1 MEVVA
6 LDNYMKFDE
15 VRNVAYRPTGVGKI
29 FTDPDA
35 DKAREYFRDEKPRKL
50 VEKVSSVEQVVKELI
65 NDGDYVGIG
74 GFGANRTP
82 VAILHEIVRQKKKNL
97 GLAGH
102 TATHDFQILV
112 AGNCINRCDVAYIVG
127 LEARGLS
134 KIARKAVQSGEI
146 ELCEWT
152 NAALTWR
159 YKAAAMGVSFLPVR
173 CMLGTDTEK
182 YSAAVEMKCPF
193 TDAKYLAVP
202 ALYPDVGIIHVHRA
216 DVYGNCH
223 IDGIMVADHDLA
235 RASRRLIVTT
245 ERLIPNEFIRRNPAS
260 TVIPY
265 YLVDAVVEVPFGGY
279 PGNMAYEY
287 FSDEEHLREWLKA
300 EGDDDT
306 MAEFLERHIYGVKDF
321 NGYLDTIGGLKRLQ
335 ELRIQENLL
344 EK

>member
-1 MEVVA
+1 M
-6 LDNYMKFDE
+6 DNFTKFNE
-15 VRNVAYRPTGVGKI
+15 ERQVIYKPAGTGKI

-35 DKAREYFRDEKPRKL
+35 DKAREYFRDQKPRKM
-50 VEKVSSVEQVVKELI
+50 VEKVSSVDRVVKDLV
-65 NDGDYVGIG
+65 NDGDYIGIG

-82 VAILHEIVRQKKKNL
+82 VAVLHEIVRQKKKNL

-134 KIARKAVQSGEI
+134 RIARQAVESGAV
-146 ELCEWT
+146 ELCELT

-159 YKAAAMGVSFLPVR
+159 YKAAAMGLSFLPVR

-182 YSAAVEMKCPF
+182 YSNAVEMECPF
-193 TDAKYLAVP
+193 TGAKYLAVP

-216 DVYGNCH
+216 DVYGNCQ
-223 IDGIMVADHDLA
+223 IDGIMIADHDLA
-235 RASRRLIVTT
+235 RAAKRLIITT
-245 ERLIPNEFIRRNPAS
+245 EQFVPNEYIRRDPTR

-265 YLVDAVVEVPFGGY
+265 YLVDAVIEVPFGGY

-287 FSDEEHLREWLKA
+287 FSDEEHLREWLLA
-300 EGDDDT
+300 EKDPGT
-306 MAEFLERHIYGVKDF
+306 FKEFLQRHIYGVKDF
-321 NGYLDTIGGLKRLQ
+321 NGYLETIGGLSRLQ
-335 ELRIQENLL
+335 ELRILENLI

>member
-1 MEVVA
+1 MENFNKYSEDRTVTYSPA
-6 LDNYMKFDE
+6 G
-15 VRNVAYRPTGVGKI
+15 TGKI
-29 FTDPDA
+29 YTNPDA
-35 DKAREYFRDEKPRKL
+35 DQAREFFRDQKPRKMT
-50 VEKVSSVEQVVKELI
+50 EKLTTVKEAVTKLI

-82 VAILHEIVRQKKKNL
+82 TAILHEMVRQKKKNL

-112 AGNCINRCDVAYIVG
+112 AGECIDRCDVAYIIG

-134 KIARKAVQSGEI
+134 KVARRGVESGSI
-146 ELCEWT
+146 DITEWT

-182 YSAAVEMKCPF
+182 YSAAMHMECPF
-193 TDAKYLAVP
+193 TGAKYLAVP

-216 DVYGNCH
+216 DVYGNCQV
-223 IDGIMVADHDLA
+223 DGIMIADQDLA
-235 RASRRLIVTT
+235 RAAKRLIITT
-245 ERLIPNEFIRRNPAS
+245 ERLIPNEVIRRDPTR

-265 YLVDAVVEVPFGGY
+265 YLVDAVIEVPFGGY

-287 FSDEEHLREWLKA
+287 FSDEEHLREWMRVENDPAELKA
-300 EGDDDT
+300 
-306 MAEFLERHIYGVKDF
+306 FLDRHIYNVEDH
-321 NGYLDTIGGLKRLQ
+321 NGYLETIGGLARLQ
-335 ELRIQENLL
+335 ELRCQENLL

>member
-1 MEVVA
+1 M
-6 LDNYMKFDE
+6 DNYIKFNE
-15 VRNVAYRPTGVGKI
+15 ERTVTYKPAGSGKI

-35 DKAREYFRDEKPRKL
+35 DKMREYFRDQKPRKM
-50 VEKVSSVEQVVKELI
+50 VDKASSIDRVVKELV
-65 NDGDYVGIG
+65 NDGDYIGVG
-74 GFGANRTP
+74 GFGANRIPTA
-82 VAILHEIVRQKKKNL
+82 VLHEIVRQQKKNL

-112 AGNCINRCDVAYIVG
+112 GGKCIDRCDVAYIVG

-134 KIARKAVQSGEI
+134 KSARRAVESGEI
-146 ELCEWT
+146 TLTEWT

-182 YSAAVEMKCPF
+182 YSASVEMECPF
-193 TDAKYLAVP
+193 TGSKYLAVP

-216 DVYGNCH
+216 DVYGNCQ
-223 IDGIMVADHDLA
+223 IDGIMVADNDLA
-235 RASRRLIVTT
+235 RAARRLIVTT
-245 ERLIPNEFIRRNPAS
+245 ERFVPNEYIRRDPAK

-265 YLVDAVVEVPFGGY
+265 YLVDAIVEVPFGSY

-287 FSDEEHLREWLKA
+287 FSDEEHLRAWLKA
-300 EGDDDT
+300 EKDEAGFSD
-306 MAEFLERHIYGVKDF
+306 FLQRHIYGVSDF

-335 ELRIQENLL
+335 ELRATENLV

>member
-1 MEVVA
+1 
-6 LDNYMKFDE
+6 LDSFNRYAKE
-15 VRNVAYRPTGVGKI
+15 RKVTYKPSGTGKI

-35 DKAREYFRDEKPRKL
+35 DRARVFFRDEKPRKL
-50 VEKVSSVEQVVKELI
+50 IEKVSTVDRAVKDLI
-65 NDGDYVGIG
+65 EDGDYIGVG
-74 GFGANRTP
+74 GFGANRIPTA
-82 VAILHEIVRQKKKNL
+82 VLHEIVRQKKREL

-112 AGNCINRCDVAYIVG
+112 GGNCINRCDIAYIIG

-134 KIARKAVQSGEI
+134 KMARNAVESGSIEI
-146 ELCEWT
+146 TEWT

-159 YKAAAMGVSFLPVR
+159 YKAAAMGISFLPVR

-182 YSAAVEMKCPF
+182 YSAAVELECPF
-193 TDAKYLAVP
+193 TGSKYLAVP

-216 DVYGNCH
+216 DVYGNCQ

-235 RASRRLIVTT
+235 RAARRLIITT
-245 ERLIPNEFIRRNPAS
+245 ERLVANEYIRRDPAR

-265 YLVDAVVEVPFGGY
+265 YLVDAVIEVPYGSY

-287 FSDEEHLREWLKA
+287 FSDEEHLREWLKS
-300 EGDDDT
+300 EGDPET
-306 MAEFLERHIYGVKDF
+306 HAAFFEKHIYGVEDF
-321 NGYLDTIGGLKRLQ
+321 YGYLETIGGLKRLQ
-335 ELRIQENLL
+335 KLQIQENLL